1 MKKYTH
7 LFLFLFV
14 TLFTSCE
21 DNSGDYIEQ
30 MCTNA
35 EMNSAIKSCLNVS
48 KDTAINR
55 LCRPNGFTD
64 NELHR
69 ISLPAALQPVQDTL
83 TAHGKGYLVDTLIV
97 RINQSCESM
106 GNDLTA
112 VFTSNIGSITVADP
126 ASLITG
132 NNHAITNYHYINYNN
147 SLATAI
153 SANFTTKLNTMG
165 AMSCLNEMMIEYHNY
180 TTNTVSTDLPT
191 YVINSC
197 LTAIYQEMM
206 KEEELIRTD
215 KQHRVTDILQKVF
228 GKLVE

>member
-1 MKKYTH
+1 
-7 LFLFLFV
+7 
-14 TLFTSCE
+14 
-21 DNSGDYIEQ
+21 
-30 MCTNA
+30 
-35 EMNSAIKSCLNVS
+35 
-48 KDTAINR
+48 
-55 LCRPNGFTD
+55 
-64 NELHR
+64 
-69 ISLPAALQPVQDTL
+69 
-83 TAHGKGYLVDTLIV
+83 
-97 RINQSCESM
+97 M

-215 KQHRVTDILQKVF
+215 KEHRVTDILQKVF